1 MTKTNTT
8 PMMVQYQKIKDQY
21 PDAFL
26 FYRLGDFYE
35 MFNED
40 AVKGSQLLELTL
52 TTRSHS
58 AKNPIPMCGVPHKAV
73 QSYIDILV
81 DQGYKVAICEQME
94 DPKLA
99 KGMVKREVIQL
110 VTPGTQTDTGAAGAK
125 RNNYLTALTMVAPD
139 QYGFAYTDLSTG
151 ELKAAEIN
159 GREAVL
165 NELMSL
171 QTKEVVI
178 DDTVAEDLQTTMKQL
193 SVMISKQ
200 LEVQTSSE
208 LSYVEQDLTTATLK
222 QVVGLLVT
230 YVTVTQKRS
239 LAHLQR
245 AVAYQPTAFLKM
257 DHSSQT
263 NLEITQN
270 LRTKKKSGT
279 LLWLLDETK
288 TAMGGRLLKQWLD
301 RPLINRQQIEDRQAK
316 VGTLLDH
323 YFERNSLQAELVKV
337 YDLERLAGRVA
348 FGSVNGRDLIQ
359 LQTSLE
365 QVPQIQHTIEELGD
379 AVFDS
384 MLNNLDPVSDVADA
398 IREAIVP
405 EPPLSV
411 ADGGVIRDGFNA
423 QLDEY
428 RDAMRNGK
436 TWLAE
441 MEAHEREVTG
451 INNLKIGYNH
461 VFGYYIEVTKV
472 NLDKLP
478 ADRYE
483 RKQTLANAER
493 FSTPELKEKEQ
504 LILEAEEKSVA
515 LEYQLFVDLREQ
527 VKKAITRLQKLAA
540 TIASLDVLQ
549 SFAVVSEDY
558 HFVKPTLVKGHQL
571 KIKQG
576 RHPVVEKVL
585 GRQSYV
591 PNDVTMDDQTNILLI
606 TGPNMSGKST
616 YMRQLALTVIM
627 AQMGCFVPAETAEM
641 PIFDQIFT
649 RIGAADDLISGQ
661 STFMVEMQEANHA
674 LSQATANSLI
684 LFDEIGRG
692 TATYDG
698 MALAQAIIEYVHN
711 RVHAKTL
718 FSTHYHELTALETS
732 LKQLRNVHV
741 GAVERDG
748 DLVFLHQM
756 QPGPADKS
764 YGIHVAK
771 LAGMPDSLLQRAD
784 VILRG
789 LEQEAKEK
797 PAVAAVT
804 AATPVEEPEV
814 AVEPVAEP
822 ATTVAKPE
830 SAAVEPTSATEQPAE
845 AETPTVATDQQLS
858 LFTDEPE
865 LNPAQAK
872 VLAQL
877 KDLNLMGMTPMAIMN
892 QVYQWQQKLLK

>member
-1 MTKTNTT
+1 MTKSNST

-35 MFNED
+35 MFNDD

-73 QSYIDILV
+73 QNYIDILV

-125 RNNYLTALTMVAPD
+125 KNNYLTALLMPD
-139 QYGFAYTDLSTG
+139 ADHYGLAYTDLSTG
-151 ELKAAEIN
+151 ELKVATIES
-159 GREAVL
+159 ETTVL

-171 QTKEVVI
+171 QTKEVVV
-178 DDTVAEDLQTTMKQL
+178 DDTIAAPLRDRLQQLGILVSTQTT
-193 SVMISKQ
+193 I
-200 LEVQTSSE
+200 TASSE
-208 LSYVEQDLTTATLK
+208 LSYVQQDLTDPVAK
-222 QVVGLLVT
+222 AVVGLLVT

-245 AVAYQPTAFLKM
+245 AVAYRPTAFLKF
-257 DHSSQT
+257 DHASQA
-263 NLEITQN
+263 NLELTQN

-301 RPLINRQQIEDRQAK
+301 RPLIDPDQIRQRQTK
-316 VGTLLDH
+316 VGALLEH
-323 YFERNSLQAELVKV
+323 YFERSSLQAELVKV

-365 QVPQIQHTIEELGD
+365 QVPQIKHTLESLDEKIF
-379 AVFDS
+379 AP
-384 MLNNLDPVSDVADA
+384 MLSRLDPVEDVASA
-398 IREAIVP
+398 IDDAIVP

-411 ADGGVIRDGFNA
+411 TDGGVIRDGYNE
-423 QLDEY
+423 QLDTY

-436 TWLAE
+436 KWLAE

-493 FSTPELKEKEQ
+493 FSTPELKEKER

-515 LEYQLFVDLREQ
+515 LEYHLFTDLREQ
-527 VKKAITRLQKLAA
+527 VKKAITRLQTLAA
-540 TIASLDVLQ
+540 AIASLDVLQ

-558 HFVKPTLVKGHQL
+558 HFIQPTFTPGHVL

-591 PNDVTMDDQTNILLI
+591 PNDVTMDQDTNILLI

-627 AQMGCFVPAETAEM
+627 AQMGCFVPAQSAQM

-661 STFMVEMQEANHA
+661 STFMVEMQEANRA

-698 MALAQAIIEYVHN
+698 MALAQAIIEFVHN
-711 RVHAKTL
+711 HIHAKTL
-718 FSTHYHELTALETS
+718 FSTHYHELTALEDHLPQ
-732 LKQLRNVHV
+732 LKNVHV
-741 GAVERDG
+741 GAVEQDG

-771 LAGMPDSLLQRAD
+771 LAGMPPALLQRAD
-784 VILRG
+784 VILQQ
-789 LEQEAKEK
+789 LEQQAADAPVVGAQT
-797 PAVAAVT
+797 PAPDT
-804 AATPVEEPEV
+804 APVP
-814 AVEPVAEP
+814 P
-822 ATTVAKPE
+822 
-830 SAAVEPTSATEQPAE
+830 EPTSTPEPAQPTSA
-845 AETPTVATDQQLS
+845 ADQQLS
-858 LFTDEPE
+858 LFTSEPE
-865 LNPAQAK
+865 LDENQTK
-872 VLAQL
+872 VLSQL
-877 KDLNLMGMTPMAIMN
+877 KDVNLMSMTPMAIMN
-892 QVYQWQQKLLK
+892 KVYQWQQTLNKK

>member
-1 MTKTNTT
+1 MTKTT
-8 PMMVQYQKIKDQY
+8 PMMAQYQKIKDQY

-73 QSYIDILV
+73 QNYIDILV

-125 RNNYLTALTMVAPD
+125 RNNYLTALTMTD
-139 QYGFAYTDLSTG
+139 DTHYGLAYTDLSTG
-151 ELKAAEIN
+151 ELKAAELTT
-159 GREAVL
+159 VDTVV

-171 QTKEVVI
+171 QTKEVVVDTTI
-178 DDTVAEDLQTTMKQL
+178 DAAIQDRCRQL
-193 SVMISKQ
+193 GMMISTQ
-200 LEVQTSSE
+200 PDVQASSE
-208 LSYVEQDLTTATLK
+208 LSYVEQDLTSDLLK
-222 QVVGLLVT
+222 QVVGVLVT

-257 DHSSQT
+257 DHASQS

-301 RPLINRQQIEDRQAK
+301 RPLIDRAQIEKRQEK
-316 VGTLLDH
+316 VGVLLDH
-323 YFERNSLQAELVKV
+323 YFERSNLQAELVKV

-365 QVPQIQHTIEELGD
+365 QVPQIAHTIEDLGEK
-379 AVFDS
+379 VFDS
-384 MLNNLDPVSDVADA
+384 TLRNLDPVEDVATA
-398 IREAIVP
+398 IRDAIVP

-411 ADGGVIRDGFNA
+411 TDGGVIRDGYSD

-436 TWLAE
+436 QWLAE

-472 NLDKLP
+472 NLNKLP

-493 FSTPELKEKEQ
+493 FSTPELKEKER
-504 LILEAEEKSVA
+504 LILEAEEKSTA
-515 LEYQLFVDLREQ
+515 LEYKLFVDLREQ
-527 VKKAITRLQKLAA
+527 VKTAITRLQKLAA
-540 TIASLDVLQ
+540 IIASLDVLQ

-558 HFVKPTLVKGHQL
+558 HFVKPTLIAGHDL
-571 KIKQG
+571 EIKQG

-591 PNDVTMDDQTNILLI
+591 PNDVSMDNQTNILLI

-627 AQMGCFVPAETAEM
+627 AQMGCFVPAESAQM
-641 PIFDQIFT
+641 PVFDQIFT

-661 STFMVEMQEANHA
+661 STFMVEMQEANRA
-674 LSQATANSLI
+674 LSHATANSLI

-698 MALAQAIIEYVHN
+698 MALAQAIIEFVHDK
-711 RVHAKTL
+711 VHAKTL
-718 FSTHYHELTALETS
+718 FSTHYHELTALEDS
-732 LKQLRNVHV
+732 LKALRNVHV
-741 GAVERDG
+741 GAVEQDG

-771 LAGMPDSLLQRAD
+771 LAGMPTPLLKRAE
-784 VILRG
+784 VILTD
-789 LEQEAKEK
+789 LEDEAAAK
-797 PAVAAVT
+797 PAVAVPEQATTPEAT
-804 AATPVEEPEV
+804 APAAETQP
-814 AVEPVAEP
+814 AVAEEAP
-822 ATTVAKPE
+822 ADKAPAADVAPE
-830 SAAVEPTSATEQPAE
+830 E
-845 AETPTVATDQQLS
+845 APATDQQLS
-858 LFTDEPE
+858 LFNDEPE
-865 LNPAQAK
+865 MNPAQAK
-872 VLAQL
+872 VIDQL
-877 KDLNLMGMTPMAIMN
+877 SHLNLMGMTPMDVMS
-892 QVYQWQQKLLK
+892 QVYKWQQKLSK

>member
-73 QSYIDILV
+73 QNYIDILV
-81 DQGYKVAICEQME
+81 DQGYKVAVCEQME

-125 RNNYLTALTMVAPD
+125 RNNYLTALTMSTKS
-139 QYGFAYTDLSTG
+139 QYGLAYTDLSTG
-151 ELKAAEIN
+151 ELKAAEIS
-159 GREAVL
+159 GDDPVM

-171 QTKEVVI
+171 QTKEVVVDTTI
-178 DDTVAEDLQTTMKQL
+178 DDELKARMKQL
-193 SVMISKQ
+193 GMMISNQ
-200 LEVQTSSE
+200 DEIQSSSE
-208 LSYVEQDLTTATLK
+208 LSYVEQDLQTDLLK
-222 QVVGLLVT
+222 QVVGVLVT

-245 AVAYQPTAFLKM
+245 AVAYRPTAFLKM
-257 DHSSQT
+257 DHSSQS

-270 LRTKKKSGT
+270 LRTKRKSGT
-279 LLWLLDETK
+279 LLWLLDQTK

-301 RPLINRQQIEDRQAK
+301 RPLIDRQQIEERQDK
-316 VGTLLDH
+316 VGALLDH
-323 YFERNSLQAELVKV
+323 YFERNNLQEELVKV

-365 QVPQIQHTIEELGD
+365 QVPQIQHTIEELD
-379 AVFDS
+379 EPVFDDT
-384 MLNNLDPVSDVADA
+384 LAGLDPVEDVAAA

-405 EPPLSV
+405 EPPISV
-411 ADGGVIRDGFNA
+411 SDGGVIRDGFNA

-493 FSTPELKEKEQ
+493 FSTPELKDKER

-515 LEYQLFVDLREQ
+515 LEYKLFVDLREQ
-527 VKKAITRLQKLAA
+527 VKLAITRLQKLAA
-540 TIASLDVLQ
+540 AIASLDVLQ

-558 HFVKPTLVKGHQL
+558 HFIKPTLIEGHNL
-571 KIKQG
+571 AIKQG

-591 PNDVTMDDQTNILLI
+591 PNDVMMDEQTNILLI

-627 AQMGCFVPAETAEM
+627 AQMGCFVPAESAQM

-718 FSTHYHELTALETS
+718 FSTHYHELTALDQS

-771 LAGMPDSLLQRAD
+771 LAGMPAKLLDRAE
-784 VILRG
+784 VILED
-789 LEQEAKEK
+789 LEQSDEDQPLSTPETAQT
-797 PAVAAVT
+797 PAQAAPTTAESVA
-804 AATPVEEPEV
+804 PVQ
-814 AVEPVAEP
+814 
-822 ATTVAKPE
+822 
-830 SAAVEPTSATEQPAE
+830 EQPAE
-845 AETPTVATDQQLS
+845 SVKPEPVASEPTAEPSERTEPATDQQLS
-858 LFTDEPE
+858 LFTEEPE

-872 VLAQL
+872 VLAQIS
-877 KDLNLMGMTPMAIMN
+877 DLNLMGMTPMAIMN
-892 QVYQWQQKLLK
+892 QVYQWQQKLAKK

>member
-1 MTKTNTT
+1 MTKTT
-8 PMMVQYQKIKDQY
+8 PMMAQYQKIKDQY

-125 RNNYLTALTMVAPD
+125 RNNYLTALTMTDATH
-139 QYGFAYTDLSTG
+139 YGLAYTDLSTG
-151 ELKAAEIN
+151 ELKAAELGTVDTVI
-159 GREAVL
+159 

-171 QTKEVVI
+171 QTKEVVV
-178 DDTVAEDLQTTMKQL
+178 DPSVSEDLQSRCRQL
-193 SVMISKQ
+193 GMMISAQ
-200 LEVQTSSE
+200 PDIQTSSE
-208 LSYVEQDLTTATLK
+208 LSYVEQDLTSDLLK
-222 QVVGLLVT
+222 QVTGVLVT

-245 AVAYQPTAFLKM
+245 AVAYQPAAFLKM
-257 DHSSQT
+257 DHASQS

-301 RPLINRQQIEDRQAK
+301 RPLIDRAQIEKRQAK
-316 VGTLLDH
+316 VGVLLDH
-323 YFERNSLQAELVKV
+323 YFERSNLQAELVKV

-365 QVPQIQHTIEELGD
+365 QVPQITHTIEELD
-379 AVFDS
+379 EPVFDTT
-384 MLNNLDPVSDVADA
+384 LQQLDPVDDVADA
-398 IREAIVP
+398 IRDAIVP

-411 ADGGVIRDGFNA
+411 TDGGVIRDGYSD

-428 RDAMRNGK
+428 RDAMRHGK
-436 TWLAE
+436 QWLAE
-441 MEAHEREVTG
+441 LEAHEREVTG

-472 NLDKLP
+472 NLNKLP

-493 FSTPELKEKEQ
+493 FSTPELKDKER
-504 LILEAEEKSVA
+504 LILEAEEKSTA
-515 LEYQLFVDLREQ
+515 LEYKLFVDLREQ

-540 TIASLDVLQ
+540 IIASLDVLQ

-558 HFVKPTLVKGHQL
+558 HFVKPTLIAGHDL
-571 KIKQG
+571 EIKQG

-591 PNDVTMDDQTNILLI
+591 PNDVSMNDQTNILLI

-627 AQMGCFVPAETAEM
+627 AQMGCFVPAESAQM
-641 PIFDQIFT
+641 PVFDQIFT

-661 STFMVEMQEANHA
+661 STFMVEMQEANRA
-674 LSQATANSLI
+674 LSHATANSLI

-698 MALAQAIIEYVHN
+698 MALAQAIIEFVHDQ
-711 RVHAKTL
+711 VHAKTL
-718 FSTHYHELTALETS
+718 FSTHYHELTALEDS
-732 LKQLRNVHV
+732 LKALRNVHV
-741 GAVERDG
+741 GAVEQDG

-771 LAGMPDSLLQRAD
+771 LAGMPTPLLKRAE
-784 VILRG
+784 VILTD
-789 LEQEAKEK
+789 LEDEAAKQ
-797 PAVAAVT
+797 PAMAAKAPVT
-804 AATPVEEPEV
+804 EA
-814 AVEPVAEP
+814 P
-822 ATTVAKPE
+822 ATETSDAAPTTQSAASAPE
-830 SAAVEPTSATEQPAE
+830 SAAPAPASTAEATPESAT
-845 AETPTVATDQQLS
+845 ATDQQLS
-858 LFTDEPE
+858 LFNDEPE
-865 LNPAQAK
+865 MSPAEAK
-872 VLAQL
+872 VIAQL
-877 KDLNLMGMTPMAIMN
+877 SQLNLMGMTPMDVMS
-892 QVYQWQQKLLK
+892 QVYKWQQKLSK

>member
-1 MTKTNTT
+1 
-8 PMMVQYQKIKDQY
+8 MMAQYQKIKDQY

-73 QSYIDILV
+73 QNYIDILV

-125 RNNYLTALTMVAPD
+125 RNNYLTALTQTDATH
-139 QYGFAYTDLSTG
+139 YGLAYTDLSTG
-151 ELKAAEIN
+151 ELKAAELSTTDTVI
-159 GREAVL
+159 

-171 QTKEVVI
+171 QTKEVVV
-178 DDTVAEDLQTTMKQL
+178 DTTVAQDLQERIKQL
-193 SVMISKQ
+193 GMMISTQ
-200 LEVQTSSE
+200 ADIQASSE
-208 LSYVEQDLTTATLK
+208 LSYVEQDLTSERLT
-222 QVVGLLVT
+222 QVVGVLVT

-257 DHSSQT
+257 DHSSQS

-301 RPLINRQQIEDRQAK
+301 RPLIDRAQIEARQAK
-316 VGTLLDH
+316 VGVLLDH
-323 YFERNSLQAELVKV
+323 YFERSNLQAELVKV

-365 QVPQIQHTIEELGD
+365 QVPQIAHTIGD
-379 AVFDS
+379 LDEPVFDET
-384 MLNNLDPVSDVADA
+384 LKRLDPVEDVAEA
-398 IREAIVP
+398 IADAIVP

-411 ADGGVIRDGFNA
+411 TDGGVIRDGYSD

-436 TWLAE
+436 QWLAE

-472 NLDKLP
+472 NLSKLP

-493 FSTPELKEKEQ
+493 FSTPELKEKER
-504 LILEAEEKSVA
+504 LILEAEEKSTA
-515 LEYQLFVDLREQ
+515 LEYKLFVDLREQ

-540 TIASLDVLQ
+540 IIASLDVLQ

-558 HFVKPTLVKGHQL
+558 HFVKPTLIAGHDL
-571 KIKQG
+571 EIKQG

-585 GRQSYV
+585 GRQTYV
-591 PNDVTMDDQTNILLI
+591 PNDVSMDERTNILLI

-627 AQMGCFVPAETAEM
+627 AQMGCFVPAESAQM
-641 PIFDQIFT
+641 PVFDQIFT

-661 STFMVEMQEANHA
+661 STFMVEMQEANRA
-674 LSQATANSLI
+674 LSHATANSLI

-698 MALAQAIIEYVHN
+698 MALAQAIIEFVHDQ
-711 RVHAKTL
+711 VHAKTL
-718 FSTHYHELTALETS
+718 FSTHYHELTALEDS
-732 LKQLRNVHV
+732 LKELRNVHV
-741 GAVERDG
+741 GAVEQDG

-771 LAGMPDSLLQRAD
+771 LAGMPTPLLKRAE
-784 VILRG
+784 VILTD
-789 LEQEAKEK
+789 LEDEAAAK
-797 PAVAAVT
+797 PV
-804 AATPVEEPEV
+804 V
-814 AVEPVAEP
+814 AVPSQTA
-822 ATTVAKPE
+822 
-830 SAAVEPTSATEQPAE
+830 PTQPTEQPATDSQ
-845 AETPTVATDQQLS
+845 ETTPEPATLPDASAKDTPSPAVKPADTDQQLS
-858 LFTDEPE
+858 LFSDEPE
-865 LNPAQAK
+865 MNPAQAK
-872 VLAQL
+872 VIEQL
-877 KDLNLMGMTPMAIMN
+877 SQLNLMGMTPMDVMS
-892 QVYQWQQKLLK
+892 QVYKWQQKLSK

>member
-1 MTKTNTT
+1 
-8 PMMVQYQKIKDQY
+8 MMVQYQKIKDQY

-35 MFNED
+35 MFNDD

-58 AKNPIPMCGVPHKAV
+58 SKNPIPMCGVPHKAV
-73 QSYIDILV
+73 QNYVDILV

-110 VTPGTQTDTGAAGAK
+110 VTPGTQTDTGAAGVK
-125 RNNYLTALTMVAPD
+125 RNNYLTALMMPQAD
-139 QYGFAYTDLSTG
+139 QYNLAYTDLSTG
-151 ELKAAEIN
+151 ELKAAAIDS
-159 GREAVL
+159 RTTVM

-171 QTKEVVI
+171 QTKEVVV
-178 DDTVAEDLQTTMKQL
+178 DDSVPTALTNQLQKMGIL
-193 SVMISKQ
+193 ISKQ
-200 LEVQTSSE
+200 ETVEPSAEV
-208 LSYVEQDLTTATLK
+208 SYVQQDLTDPRLQ

-245 AVAYQPTAFLKM
+245 AVAYKPTSFLKF
-257 DHSSQT
+257 DHSSQV
-263 NLEITQN
+263 NLELTQN

-301 RPLINRQQIEDRQAK
+301 RPLIDRQQIETRQAR
-316 VGTLLDH
+316 VGALLDH
-323 YFERNSLQAELVKV
+323 YFERNSLQDELVKV

-365 QVPQIQHTIEELGD
+365 QVPQIKHTLAELD
-379 AVFDS
+379 EAVFDP
-384 MLNNLDPVSDVADA
+384 LLTQLDPVDDVAAA
-398 IREAIVP
+398 IKAAIVP

-411 ADGGVIRDGFNA
+411 TDGGLIKDGYND
-423 QLDEY
+423 QLDTY

-436 TWLAE
+436 QWLAE

-493 FSTPELKEKEQ
+493 FSTPELKDKER

-515 LEYQLFVDLREQ
+515 LEYKLFVDLREQ
-527 VKKAITRLQKLAA
+527 VKSAITRLQKLAA
-540 TIASLDVLQ
+540 AIASLDVLQ
-549 SFAVVSEDY
+549 SFAVVSENY
-558 HFVKPTLVKGHQL
+558 HFVKPTFTTGHVL
-571 KIKQG
+571 DIKQG

-591 PNDVTMDDQTNILLI
+591 PNDVEMPDDTTILLI

-616 YMRQLALTVIM
+616 YMRQLALTVII
-627 AQMGCFVPAETAEM
+627 AQMGCFVPAESAQM

-661 STFMVEMQEANHA
+661 STFMVEMQEANRA
-674 LSQATANSLI
+674 LSQATENSLI

-698 MALAQAIIEYVHN
+698 MALAQAIVEFVHN
-711 RVHAKTL
+711 HVHAKTL
-718 FSTHYHELTALETS
+718 FSTHYHELTALDTV
-732 LKQLRNVHV
+732 LPALRNVHV
-741 GAVERDG
+741 GAVEQDG
-748 DLVFLHQM
+748 DLVFLHQV

-771 LAGMPDSLLQRAD
+771 LAGMPESLLKRAD
-784 VILRG
+784 VILG
-789 LEQEAKEK
+789 ELEQQ
-797 PAVAAVT
+797 AAS
-804 AATPVEEPEV
+804 AP
-814 AVEPVAEP
+814 
-822 ATTVAKPE
+822 TVAKELTHDHPNVASAE
-830 SAAVEPTSATEQPAE
+830 SQFATTSPVSASTSTSTVAEQSVSAVSATPAATSDAVTPKPQPTDA
-845 AETPTVATDQQLS
+845 DQQLS

-865 LNPAQAK
+865 VDPTQAK

-892 QVYQWQQKLLK
+892 QVYQWQQKLNK